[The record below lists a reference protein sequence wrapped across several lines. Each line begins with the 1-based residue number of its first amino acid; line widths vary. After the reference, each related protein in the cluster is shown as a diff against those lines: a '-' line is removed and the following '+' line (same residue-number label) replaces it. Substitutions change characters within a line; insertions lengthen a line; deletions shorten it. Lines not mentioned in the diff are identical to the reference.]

1 MREKDLF
8 YEFDDIL
15 TIMSKMDSKDR
26 LFDFFLDLLSENEML
41 EFAKRLKVAKMLDLG
56 LSYDRI
62 EQKTNMSSRTIA
74 KISKWLNSDNL
85 WYKNALLYLI

>member
-1 MREKDLF
+1 
-8 YEFDDIL
+8 
-15 TIMSKMDSKDR
+15 
-26 LFDFFLDLLSENEML
+26 
-41 EFAKRLKVAKMLDLG
+41 MLDLG

>member
-74 KISKWLNSDNL
+74 KISK
-85 WYKNALLYLI
+85 